1 MKRSI
6 LAAIAGIFAAMII
19 FIVVEQLVHLIYP
32 FPQGLDLQNTAQVNQ
47 HLESLPILYWL
58 LVILGWILG
67 SALAGAL
74 IKRISHSASMV
85 PPLIVG
91 TILTLVS
98 LVNVIS
104 FQHPTWFVIVSL
116 MVFFASVF
124 AGHRLVKTVKQ
135 ESEISHGRE
144 N

>member
-1 MKRSI
+1 MKQI
-6 LAAIAGIFAAMII
+6 VLAVIAGIFAAMIT
-19 FIVVEQLVHLIYP
+19 FIVVEQLIHLIYP

-47 HLESLPILYWL
+47 YLESLPILYWL

-67 SALAGAL
+67 SVLAGAL
-74 IKRISHSASMV
+74 IKRISRSASIV

-116 MVFFASVF
+116 MVFFVSVF
-124 AGHRLVKTVKQ
+124 AGHRLVKIIKQ
-135 ESEISHGRE
+135 ESGVSHG
-144 N
+144 